1 MAVGANINQFL
12 RSHKNDNFE
21 SFCMLWFI
29 DVVIC
34 SDLRRSSFLKDFHFA
49 IKRYQREL
57 ANNANLILASS
68 SFTNTDRFQKYKNNK
83 CFFDLAFLKMPRLLK
98 IVIWFEILATENC
111 QGRIFSD
118 KFHYISG
125 VSKLKVHCL
134 SFRCFRNNKEH

>member
-12 RSHKNDNFE
+12 RSHKNENFE

-68 SFTNTDRFQKYKNNK
+68 SFTNTDRFEKCKKQVLLWFSVPKN
-83 CFFDLAFLKMPRLLK
+83 ASTLK

>member
-68 SFTNTDRFQKYKNNK
+68 SFTNTDRFEKCKKQVLLWFSVPKNASTFKNS
-83 CFFDLAFLKMPRLLK
+83 DLVWNIGHRKLSRSHFQR
-98 IVIWFEILATENC
+98 
-111 QGRIFSD
+111 Q
-118 KFHYISG
+118 ISLHKW